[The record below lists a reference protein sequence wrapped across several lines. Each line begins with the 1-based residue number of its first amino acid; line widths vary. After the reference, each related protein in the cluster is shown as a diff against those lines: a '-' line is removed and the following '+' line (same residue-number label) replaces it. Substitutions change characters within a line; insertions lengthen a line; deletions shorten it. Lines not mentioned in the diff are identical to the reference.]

1 MAMYVSNSL
10 IMIKE
15 HAHKMHLTF
24 FRRRFSEDA
33 RHSPH
38 SRARSMPPKL
48 EISVN
53 TTEVFFPADDLE
65 SPSPRS
71 PHSPVS
77 PERMR
82 VVPSLGIGAGPIIR
96 RDSSATEVSA
106 LVERCLYRDSKSS
119 FGTAC
124 LRRFD
129 TDLYSFYS
137 ETA

>member
-1 MAMYVSNSL
+1 MAMYVSNPL
-10 IMIKE
+10 IMME
-15 HAHKMHLTF
+15 VHAHKIELNLLA
-24 FRRRFSEDA
+24 RRFSEDG
-33 RHSPH
+33 RYSPH
-38 SRARSMPPKL
+38 SRARSMPPRL

-96 RDSSATEVSA
+96 RDSSGMEVSV
-106 LVERCLYRDSKSS
+106 LVERCLYRGSKSS
-119 FGTAC
+119 FGTVC